1 MTVIAWVGWLTE
13 HQAPAGRDHKDS
25 RLARMKAFAERATPF
40 LISHSVGLPQMM
52 NNHISKCFC
61 REYKTEMHVAL
72 SLFPLFKY
80 QQLQL
85 AGMKKSCNRCYI
97 QPVK

>member
-25 RLARMKAFAERATPF
+25 RLARMKAFAEKESQPFF

-52 NNHISKCFC
+52 NNHISKCL
-61 REYKTEMHVAL
+61 RRI
-72 SLFPLFKY
+72 
-80 QQLQL
+80 Q
-85 AGMKKSCNRCYI
+85 NRDARCFI
-97 QPVK
+97 AISVV